1 MPAHIKTCNCT
12 GTPATDFQD
21 KTYGKGLR
29 VHNEG
34 AQGKSFACTCCG
46 KGGKKAKK

>member
-1 MPAHIKTCNCT
+1 MAAQIKPCTCT

-21 KTYGKGLR
+21 KLYGKGMR

-34 AQGKSFACTCCG
+34 AMGKSLSCTCCG
-46 KGGKKAKK
+46 KGGRKAKK